1 MMPSDATDALQRLP
15 SPWRWWLT
23 GCLLAL
29 ILLLLA
35 PPTGRWIKEPIK
47 AGVHSL
53 SRPYVDSG
61 LQRAGVSYAAA
72 RGLNG
77 IISLVQESELQATLF
92 GTGASVAA
100 GQLLDPLNDLV
111 ERFSWV
117 MLLSLASFGI
127 QKILIEIVPWIG
139 LDILVSLSL
148 AALFLG
154 VVLLREAWVRI
165 GLSGLLCSLIL
176 VLFIPAAALMSQK
189 VYDHFLADTYRTS
202 VETITGA
209 QEELNPNAQAAS
221 GSLWR
226 QLKELNLAAKIRT
239 LKAMTQKI
247 IDHIVGLIVVFVL
260 QTVVLPLALLWGLV
274 RALKGGGAAAGLLT
288 GMFRPQAAAF

>member
-1 MMPSDATDALQRLP
+1 MMSSKATDALQRLP
-15 SPWRWWLT
+15 SSWRWWLS

-29 ILLLLA
+29 ILLLLV
-35 PPTGRWIKEPIK
+35 PPTGRCIKGPIK

-53 SRPYVDSG
+53 SRPYVDAG

-148 AALFLG
+148 AALLLG
-154 VVLLREAWVRI
+154 VGLLREAWVRI
-165 GLSGLLCSLIL
+165 GLTGLLCSLIL
-176 VLFIPAAALMSQK
+176 VLFIPAAAFMSQA
-189 VYDHFLADTYRTS
+189 VYDHFLADSYRTS

-209 QEELNPNAQAAS
+209 KEKLNPNGQAAS
-221 GSLWR
+221 SSFWQ
-226 QLKELNLAAKIRT
+226 QLKGLDLAAKVRT
-239 LKAMTQKI
+239 LKGMTQKI
-247 IDHIVGLIVVFVL
+247 IDHLVDLIVVFVV
-260 QTVVLPLALLWGLV
+260 QTVLLPLALLWGLI
-274 RALKGGGAAAGLLT
+274 RTLKGGGAAAELLK
-288 GMFRPQAAAF
+288 GMLPQKAAAR